1 MEMLASKTNKKLLR
15 KCCLSPFEIALE
27 HEDPGLCVRTLVE
40 GGVSVNYRY
49 MHGAVLKYYNS
60 CTTKLY

>member
-27 HEDPGLCVRTLVE
+27 HEDSGLCMRTLIE

-49 MHGAVLKYYNS
+49 IHGTVLKYYNNVA
-60 CTTKLY
+60 TK